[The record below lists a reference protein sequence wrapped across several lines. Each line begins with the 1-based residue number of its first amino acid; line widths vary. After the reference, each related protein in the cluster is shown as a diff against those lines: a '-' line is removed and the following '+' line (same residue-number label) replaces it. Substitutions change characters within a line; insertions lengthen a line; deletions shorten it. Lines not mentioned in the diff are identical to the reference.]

1 MAVFLGTDPVNV
13 ASGFATEQT
22 PPPSVLTRLRLETR
36 YEHEAVEKV
45 LDLMGTTHTA
55 CDYRQR
61 LKQFYGF
68 YGALEA
74 ALQARCATPQ
84 LALLSPRLNKTL
96 LLRQDLLYLGVA
108 TETLPLCSKLPPIQT
123 QPQVLGCLYVMEGA
137 TLGGRLITQHVQAT
151 FGITTATGGSFFG
164 GYGPDTGK
172 MWQTMRQLLVAGAPD
187 LQSENDMVASAIATF
202 ASLRCWCQCYHESSQ
217 IKARVHA

>member
-1 MAVFLGTDPVNV
+1 M

-22 PPPSVLTRLRLETR
+22 PQPSVPTRLRFETR

-45 LDLMGTTHTA
+45 LDLMGSTHTVG
-55 CDYRQR
+55 DYRQR

-68 YGALEA
+68 YGAMEA

-108 TETLPLCSKLPPIQT
+108 TETLPLFSKLPPIQT

-137 TLGGRLITQHVQAT
+137 TLGGRHIIQHVQAT
-151 FGITTATGGSFFG
+151 FGITTAYGRQFFWG
-164 GYGPDTGK
+164 
-172 MWQTMRQLLVAGAPD
+172 
-187 LQSENDMVASAIATF
+187 
-202 ASLRCWCQCYHESSQ
+202 LRP
-217 IKARVHA
+217 